1 MEQQTLLKI
10 SGFLGI
16 IALYALYRILTK
28 PNKEFQ
34 SEINEILTNEKYKV
48 KGQFDTK

>member
-10 SGFLGI
+10 SGFLGLI
-16 IALYALYRILTK
+16 GLFELYRILTR

-34 SEINEILTNEKYKV
+34 GEINEILTKEKYKV
-48 KGQFDTK
+48 KGQFDDK